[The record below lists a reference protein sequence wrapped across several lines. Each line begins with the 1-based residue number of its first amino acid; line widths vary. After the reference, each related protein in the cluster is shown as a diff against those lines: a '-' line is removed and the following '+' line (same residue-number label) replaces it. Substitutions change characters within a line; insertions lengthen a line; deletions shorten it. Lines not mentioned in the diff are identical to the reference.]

1 MTQALGIEVEGVT
14 YKREAVAAHANNLA
28 SKVKAGL
35 ENSLKVRVR
44 KQIRHISPAAG
55 WRIY

>member
-35 ENSLKVRVR
+35 ENSLKVRIGN
-44 KQIRHISPAAG
+44 QIRHISPAGG
-55 WRIY
+55 WRLF